1 MNHPELIRLV
11 YHADEYSLYQRKDM
25 SLMPEEGDAK
35 SAELDNPVDSADDV
49 AEIDKS
55 FCQIETEFAVM
66 HLLAKVDENPDH
78 VFSFPVD
85 PGCFHSLS
93 ELLLARRDKDSDD
106 LGDNS
111 VRPCIQSDPLR
122 DLCVP
127 KHADKWIFFKPL
139 KRDIRNAVRL
149 KVHNEVGFQRRDMS
163 VTVHNLVSLHGATRE
178 VDVDMMPSNIQATDG
193 KMQNLVLSPSS
204 LTLADL
210 KKIRTWTQSVVGK
223 SAVAYIGPTLTV
235 SVEAAAAVPCILGNA
250 VSTEGRFSIPGDCSD
265 KAIKEEALRALADS
279 GAMQYSDDEGSC
291 RKWCKQKYPSL
302 F

>member
-1 MNHPELIRLV
+1 
-11 YHADEYSLYQRKDM
+11 
-25 SLMPEEGDAK
+25 
-35 SAELDNPVDSADDV
+35 
-49 AEIDKS
+49 
-55 FCQIETEFAVM
+55 
-66 HLLAKVDENPDH
+66 
-78 VFSFPVD
+78 
-85 PGCFHSLS
+85 
-93 ELLLARRDKDSDD
+93 
-106 LGDNS
+106 
-111 VRPCIQSDPLR
+111 
-122 DLCVP
+122 
-127 KHADKWIFFKPL
+127 
-139 KRDIRNAVRL
+139 
-149 KVHNEVGFQRRDMS
+149 MS

-204 LTLADL
+204 LTLTDL

-265 KAIKEEALRALADS
+265 KAVKEEALRALADS

-302 F
+302 FLTPDVVCNLLSSVQLGHHVGFLLSSSFFSFFVLLLASSFFFVLLSSYCCSSFVFRSSFALLSFFFRSSFVLLSFVGSVVRSFVRSIDRSFARSFFFLLLLLLLLLLLQTRSFWC